1 MINIA
6 AIIDDLS
13 MSQKSF
19 YLIKEFNKCISNT
32 DISTGIFYNRISTPP
47 IEPLFAC
54 KNVAFLGSYQGVI
67 ISTTAQEAEITLKT
81 ANNSKR
87 FLYLWDMDWTM
98 KPVDFDKYMSILRDD
113 RLRIIARSQSHVD
126 CIENF
131 CNKNVVGIVDNWD
144 IDSLMEITR

>member
-1 MINIA
+1 
-6 AIIDDLS
+6 
-13 MSQKSF
+13 
-19 YLIKEFNKCISNT
+19 
-32 DISTGIFYNRISTPP
+32 
-47 IEPLFAC
+47 
-54 KNVAFLGSYQGVI
+54 
-67 ISTTAQEAEITLKT
+67 
-81 ANNSKR
+81 
-87 FLYLWDMDWTM
+87 M

>member
-47 IEPLFAC
+47 IEHLFAC
-54 KNVAFLGSYQGVI
+54 KIERDSVLI
-67 ISTTAQEAEITLKT
+67 RCREAEITLKT